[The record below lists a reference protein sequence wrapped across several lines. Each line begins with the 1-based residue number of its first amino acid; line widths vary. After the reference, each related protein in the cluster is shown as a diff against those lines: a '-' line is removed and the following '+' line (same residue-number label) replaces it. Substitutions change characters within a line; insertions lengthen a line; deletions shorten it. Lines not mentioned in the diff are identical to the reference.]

1 MWYQYASWR
10 TRCVKDNLCFAI
22 GRLSR
27 KKSMNEIRM
36 GSTRR
41 RIKRRLHKKITAWI
55 KSIDNKGLRELAQ
68 KDTIVTGGSIASM
81 FLGERVNDFDV
92 YFRTIGTAKA
102 MAEYY
107 LEKMGFAGDGEVRI
121 ETLEN
126 IKGEEE
132 DRVVIFIPS
141 EGIEG
146 QRDTDED
153 EDDDGA
159 PVFEVEEKG
168 EYRPVFLSE
177 NAVTLSDSVQL
188 VTRFY
193 GEPDDIHDNYDFIH
207 ACNYYDYYSDELETK
222 SEALECLL
230 ARKLRYVGSLYPIAS
245 LFRIRKF
252 MSRGWR
258 INAGDLLK
266 IAWQISEIDL
276 TDPVILREQLTGVD
290 QAYFEHVIKILERDL
305 SAEKITSSYVGEVI
319 DRVFND

>member
-1 MWYQYASWR
+1 
-10 TRCVKDNLCFAI
+10 
-22 GRLSR
+22 
-27 KKSMNEIRM
+27 MNEVRM

-55 KSIDNKGLRELAQ
+55 KSIDDENLRKRAK

-92 YFRTIGTAKA
+92 YFRTIDTAKA

-107 LEKMGFAGDGEVRI
+107 LKKMEGVVAGEVKI

-132 DRVVIFIPS
+132 ERVVIFIPS
-141 EGIEG
+141 NGIAD
-146 QRDTDED
+146 QRDTG
-153 EDDDGA
+153 EDDDVA

-193 GEPDDIHDNYDFIH
+193 GEPDEIHNNYDFIH
-207 ACNYYDYYSDELETK
+207 ACNYYDYSSDDLVTK
-222 SEALECLL
+222 AEALECLL
-230 ARKLRYVGSLYPIAS
+230 ARKLHYVGSLYPIAS

-290 QAYFEHVIKILERDL
+290 QAYFEYVIEALEGGL

-319 DRVFND
+319 DRIFND